1 MYKRKVKE
9 YCEAK
14 RKEVK
19 IRVIAEIYCFM
30 QKTITFSGK
39 LLISALVYLIN
50 CQDRFAFAGYL
61 FQYFGQRMN
70 FLQYF
75 FPVSASETISYCIY
89 GSN

>member
-39 LLISALVYLIN
+39 LLIVGVRL
-50 CQDRFAFAGYL
+50 
-61 FQYFGQRMN
+61 
-70 FLQYF
+70 
-75 FPVSASETISYCIY
+75 
-89 GSN
+89 